1 MKRYVELTLSFMLF
15 FGIAFA
21 FGQQAF
27 WGGIVGNI
35 TDKTG
40 AAVANATVT
49 ITNTDTGVQLPIK
62 TNSMGYYQALKL
74 TPGNYKVTAMAPTFA
89 SFVRSNITLSGG
101 QQVRVDVPLQ
111 VGAPTEVV
119 QVTGATPEINTES
132 ATTILGPIT
141 THQTWTLPNTNG
153 PQPWPDPYNQ
163 LLNGYADIANSAFSI
178 GGTLS
183 SQNAEVQ
190 DGMRMEG
197 QSDVVGGS
205 RGLARPSIDSIQELV
220 VTTSNF
226 SAKYSQQAAIETVL
240 KSGTNNWHGSLW
252 YQHAN
257 KAFNAPS
264 YFTHQKTPYLLHQYG
279 GSVGGPIK
287 KDKAFFFF
295 SYQGFKFPN
304 ALENFSTIPT
314 AKMRTGDLSEFLD
327 PTFLAASGFSAPT
340 VVKDPQSG
348 LPFPNNVIPQSRI
361 SPIATEILS
370 VYPAPNQPGPFTRN
384 LVVDGLLIR
393 KESNFDVRGDYYFN
407 PNQHTY
413 GRFTFFRSPNAASQ
427 TSLPGFGGNYFID
440 NGRNLTVHHVSTLSP
455 HLLNDAMFGMF
466 RNNTPL
472 GPGLFSS
479 DMTAWN
485 KQLGIAGIPP
495 EQDNGFPFI
504 TFSQTSITTPVSY
517 GFGEND
523 EYIYEGKDEV
533 TWTRGRHT
541 VQTGFDF
548 RRDEQGS
555 NLPGT
560 GQGNGGTCQFGCLN
574 FNGRWTGL
582 DFADFLL
589 GLPFTSSRMFLSQ
602 PDFRN
607 RNEWAGYMQDD
618 IKLTARLNLSL
629 GVRYDYFP
637 IVTSANG
644 LESIFD
650 PASGSLVVPT
660 QQSISNMPSNVIL
673 PIPVITA
680 AQAGLP
686 TSLLESNKNDWA
698 PRAGFAYRLLSNSV
712 VRGGFGLYHTPLVST
727 GRLLLSGPFQATS
740 SFPDVQPAPGGTP
753 AITLANPY
761 VGGST
766 GKPLLNFF
774 APNRRVD
781 DPTHYS
787 YNLAIE
793 HQWKANAFTVEYEGK
808 QSNIPYRPQ
817 LNAVPPS
824 NVPFSRSRLP
834 FPILGAVTG
843 LKDGANYTYNGLRLN
858 ARRQMARG
866 LYFDVAY
873 VFERTI
879 DDLGGISGETGG
891 SPENPFDLTR
901 DRGVSSFMPPSRI
914 TINYVYDLP
923 FGKGVLGF
931 GDYAAGKVANAIIG
945 GWETAGTYW
954 WQTSPPLNVTGSFLN
969 AAGQV
974 YDAPNTNTLSGR
986 TDYTGQPIAPT
997 AAQIAQGYVFNPNA
1011 FTQHVPSGQY
1021 GNVGRGILYAGSS
1034 TDSIN
1039 QSFFRNFRIPWFV
1052 GNEGANFRFG
1062 FLMYNALNHSNTANP
1077 VTSMN
1082 SPLFGKRT
1090 TTKVGDTR
1098 TMMLQARIEF

>member
-1 MKRYVELTLSFMLF
+1 MKWFLKLSVVVVLIL
-15 FGIAFA
+15 GVVPG

-27 WGGIVGNI
+27 WGGIVGNV

-40 AAVANATVT
+40 AAVPGAAVT
-49 ITNTDTGVQLPIK
+49 ITNTDTNVQLPLK
-62 TNSMGYYQALKL
+62 TNSLGYYQALKL
-74 TPGNYKVTAMAPTFA
+74 TPGNYQVTATATGFG
-89 SFVRSNITLSGG
+89 SFIRKGLVLGGG

-111 VGAPTEVV
+111 VGTAAQTVE
-119 QVTGATPEINTES
+119 VTGATPEINTES
-132 ATTILGPIT
+132 ATTSLGEIT

-153 PQPWPDPYNQ
+153 PAIWPDPYNQ
-163 LLNGYADIANSAFSI
+163 LLTGYADIDNSAFSI

-205 RGLARPSIDSIQELV
+205 RGLARPSIDSVQDVV

-226 SAKYSQQAAIETVL
+226 SAKYSQQAAIEIVM
-240 KSGTNNWHGSLW
+240 KSGTNDWHGSLW
-252 YQHAN
+252 YQHGN

-264 YFTHQKTPYLLHQYG
+264 YFTHQKTPFLLHQYG

-314 AKMRTGDLSEFLD
+314 AQMRAGDLSQFLD
-327 PTFLAASGFSAPT
+327 PTFLAASGFPAPI
-340 VVKDPQSG
+340 VVADPQTG
-348 LPFPNNVIPQSRI
+348 LPFPNNVIPANRI
-361 SPIATEILS
+361 SPIASQVLS
-370 VYPAPNQPGPFTRN
+370 IYPNPNQPGPFTRN

-393 KESNFDVRGDYYFN
+393 KESNFDARGDYYFN
-407 PNQHTY
+407 EKQHMY
-413 GRFTFFRSPNAASQ
+413 ARFTYFSSPNAASQ

-440 NGRNLTVHHVSTLSP
+440 NGRNLTVHHVSTLST

-472 GPGLFSS
+472 GPGLFSK

-485 KQLGIAGIPP
+485 SKLGIAGIPAD
-495 EQDNGFPFI
+495 QDNGFPYI
-504 TFSQTSITTPVSY
+504 TFSQTNITTPVSWA
-517 GFGEND
+517 FGEND
-523 EYIYEGKDEV
+523 EYIYEGKDEI
-533 TWTRGRHT
+533 TWNRGRHT
-541 VQTGFDF
+541 VQAGFDF

-555 NLPGT
+555 DLPGT
-560 GQGNGGTCQFGCLN
+560 GQGNGGTCQFGCMT

-589 GLPFTSSRMFLSQ
+589 GLPYTSSRLYLSK

-607 RNEWAGYMQDD
+607 RNEWSGYVQDD
-618 IKLTARLNLSL
+618 LKVTAKLNLSL
-629 GVRYDYFP
+629 GLRYDYFP
-637 IVTSANG
+637 IVRSANG
-644 LESIFD
+644 LESIYD
-650 PASGSLVVPT
+650 PATGSLVVPT
-660 QQSISNMPSNVIL
+660 QQSIDNMPSNVIL

-680 AQAGLP
+680 SQAGLP
-686 TSLLESNKNDWA
+686 PSLLESNKNDWA
-698 PRAGFAYRLLSNSV
+698 PRFGFAYRFLSNSV

-727 GRLLLSGPFQATS
+727 GRLLLGGPFQATS
-740 SFPDVQPAPGGTP
+740 SFPDVQPAPGGAP

-781 DPTHYS
+781 DPRHYS

-793 HQWKANAFTVEYEGK
+793 HQWGANAFTAEYVGK
-808 QSNIPYRPQ
+808 HSVIPYRPQ

-824 NVPFSRSRLP
+824 NIPFTRSRLP
-834 FPILGAVTG
+834 FPALGSVTG

-858 ARRQMARG
+858 ARRRMTKG
-866 LYFDVAY
+866 LYLDVAY
-873 VFERTI
+873 VFEKTI

-891 SPENPFDLTR
+891 SPENPFNLTR
-901 DRGVSSFMPPSRI
+901 DRGVSSFMPPSRL
-914 TINYVYDLP
+914 TVNYVYQIP
-923 FGKGVLGF
+923 FGKGALGF
-931 GDYAAGKVANAIIG
+931 SDSGVGKVADAIIG
-945 GWETAGTYW
+945 GWETAGTYA
-954 WQTSPPLNVTGSFLN
+954 WQTSPPLNVSGSFVN

-986 TDYTGQPIAPT
+986 PDYTGEPIAPT
-997 AAQIAQGYVFNPNA
+997 AAQIQQGYVFNPNA
-1011 FTQHVPSGQY
+1011 FTRQVPSGRY
-1021 GNVGRGILYAGSS
+1021 GNVGRGVLYVGSP
-1034 TDSIN
+1034 TTSIN
-1039 QSFFRNFRIPWFV
+1039 QSFFKNFKIPWFL
-1052 GNEGANFRFG
+1052 ESGATFRLG
-1062 FLMYNALNHSNTANP
+1062 FLMYNAINHSNTANP
-1077 VTSMN
+1077 VTNLN
-1082 SPLFGKRT
+1082 SPLFGKRV
-1090 TTKVGDTR
+1090 TTKVGETR
-1098 TMMLQARIEF
+1098 TMMFQARIDF